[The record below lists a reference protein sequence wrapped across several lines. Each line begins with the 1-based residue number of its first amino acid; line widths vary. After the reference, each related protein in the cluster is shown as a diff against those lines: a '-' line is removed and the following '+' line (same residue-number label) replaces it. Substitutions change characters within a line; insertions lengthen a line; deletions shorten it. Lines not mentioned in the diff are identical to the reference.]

1 MIANQVK
8 GRGFGGTVAYV
19 LGKDGAERIGGN
31 MLGENTQELTAEFS
45 ESRKLKPLVHR
56 AVYHTSLS
64 LPAGERLSNDKWNAV
79 AGRYLNEMG
88 FQGSQYLV
96 VRHTDTPHDHI
107 HLVASRI
114 RMTDGSVVSESRDY
128 QRSEGVLRGIEKDYG
143 LTRVTPSREV
153 EHRAPSHG
161 ELELARK
168 GIPSTRLRLQGLV
181 DGAIHDRPTMTTFLG
196 RMEASQVS
204 VIPNQ
209 AKAGHISGVT
219 FLLEGEPMKGSDLGR
234 GYTWAGLQKRG
245 VSYEHDR
252 DSQAVSRAKEFGER
266 AWTHA
271 SGARA
276 RGGTNGERKISG
288 TSHRE
293 DHPGGQPPDRAAV
306 GSHRHPE
313 PGVPAEHGG
322 PRAHEQAHAGG
333 ASGRA
338 GEIQAGHGRT
348 QGGDPGLHVQGH
360 HDPDSHSRP
369 HRSAERIRVLK
380 NAAASLRRQGG
391 HGGRHSLAPSSTGV
405 FRTEPGPAEK
415 GHPAPVFKS
424 KALESL
430 EREIAALEQHEREE
444 ERERQRKLQKERE
457 LGQKMDRSRGMG
469 FSR

>member
-1 MIANQVK
+1 MPGGGGSTPMIANQVK
-8 GRGFGGTVAYV
+8 GRGFGGTLAYV

-31 MLGENTQELTAEFS
+31 MLGENAQELTAEFS
-45 ESRKLKPLVHR
+45 ESRKLRPNLSR

-64 LPAGERLSNDKWNAV
+64 LPAGERLSHEKWNQV
-79 AGRYLNEMG
+79 ASRYLEEMG
-88 FQGSQYLV
+88 FQGSQYV
-96 VRHTDTPHDHI
+96 VVKHTDTPHDHI

-114 RMTDGSVVSESRDY
+114 RMTDKSVVSESRDY

-168 GIPSTRLRLQGLV
+168 GIPSTKLRLQGLV

-252 DSQAVSRAKEFGER
+252 DGQAVSQAKERGER
-266 AWTHA
+266 AWAHT
-271 SGARA
+271 
-276 RGGTNGERKISG
+276 RGGTDGERRVSG
-288 TSHRE
+288 AS
-293 DHPGGQPPDRAAV
+293 HPGGQSPVRAAV
-306 GSHRHPE
+306 GGDRASEPGSPGKHGGVQTHDEALSRGVPGSHRA
-313 PGVPAEHGG
+313 GDGG
-322 PRAHEQAHAGG
+322 RGG
-333 ASGRA
+333 APGPKPADHSKTVGDHV
-338 GEIQAGHGRT
+338 GH
-348 QGGDPGLHVQGH
+348 QPQ
-360 HDPDSHSRP
+360 

-380 NAAASLRRQGG
+380 NAAESLRRQGRG
-391 HGGRHSLAPSSTGV
+391 HGVAKPSRSV
-405 FRTEPGPAEK
+405 PEAQSGPAAQSQ
-415 GHPAPVFKS
+415 PAPRFKS
-424 KALESL
+424 KALEHL
-430 EREIAALEQHEREE
+430 ENEIAALEHQEREE
-444 ERERQRKLQKERE
+444 ERERQRKLKRERE
-457 LGQKMDRSRGMG
+457 LQQSRDLGRGRGRDIG
-469 FSR
+469 F

>member
-1 MIANQVK
+1 
-8 GRGFGGTVAYV
+8 
-19 LGKDGAERIGGN
+19 
-31 MLGENTQELTAEFS
+31 
-45 ESRKLKPLVHR
+45 
-56 AVYHTSLS
+56 
-64 LPAGERLSNDKWNAV
+64 
-79 AGRYLNEMG
+79 MG

-96 VRHTDTPHDHI
+96 VKHTDTPHDHI

-252 DSQAVSRAKEFGER
+252 DGQAVSQAKERGER
-266 AWTHA
+266 AWAHT
-271 SGARA
+271 
-276 RGGTNGERKISG
+276 RGGTNGERRVSG
-288 TSHRE
+288 QRVIQEVSRQFAPLSEAIALQSRDLRE
-293 DHPGGQPPDRAAV
+293 SMAEFKHMTKRFHEEFRGAIERA
-306 GSHRHPE
+306 R
-313 PGVPAEHGG
+313 
-322 PRAHEQAHAGG
+322 
-333 ASGRA
+333 RA
-338 GEIQAGHGRT
+338 GAELQEPKPA
-348 QGGDPGLHVQGH
+348 DHVQTMGDHVGH
-360 HDPDSHSRP
+360 QPP

-380 NAAASLRRQGG
+380 NAAESLRRQGRG
-391 HGGRHSLAPSSTGV
+391 HVLAKSSRSV
-405 FRTEPGPAEK
+405 SEAQPGPAAQSQ
-415 GHPAPVFKS
+415 PAPRFKS
-424 KALESL
+424 KALEHL
-430 EREIAALEQHEREE
+430 ENEIAALEHQEREE